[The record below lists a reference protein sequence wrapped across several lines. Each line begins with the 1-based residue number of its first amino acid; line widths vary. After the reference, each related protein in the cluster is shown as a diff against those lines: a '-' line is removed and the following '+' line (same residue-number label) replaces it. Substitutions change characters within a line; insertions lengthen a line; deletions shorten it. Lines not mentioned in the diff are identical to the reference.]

1 MQTTMEIDNNTTK
14 LPAKEMKRS
23 IVFPVRHSP
32 AHHLKESEAMA
43 FKHT

>member
-1 MQTTMEIDNNTTK
+1 MQRTMKIDNDTTM

>member
-1 MQTTMEIDNNTTK
+1 MHKTMKIDNDTTK
-14 LPAKEMKRS
+14 LLAKGMKRS